1 MAIQPYLFFDGR
13 ADEAIAFYQQALGAK
28 VEMLMRF
35 KDGPDPSMIPPGGA
49 DKVMHSC
56 LRIGDATVLMSDGR
70 CLGKASFQG
79 FGLSL
84 TVPNEAEADRL
95 VATLAGL
102 ETVYNP
108 NKHVLRG
115 RESDRPGAGEV
126 WIDEIGAERANSGA
140 GFVRVAGRT
149 LPGVRSLERFTAW
162 RLSTE
167 AGLPAGPA
175 VVTAATETLL
185 CNAAFQK
192 ALHA

>member
-1 MAIQPYLFFDGR
+1 MIRCLEVSLAIPDN
-13 ADEAIAFYQQALGAK
+13 EARTALATLQRLGVALGGL
-28 VEMLMRF
+28 ER
-35 KDGPDPSMIPPGGA
+35 
-49 DKVMHSC
+49 
-56 LRIGDATVLMSDGR
+56 SDLYR
-70 CLGKASFQG
+70 CD
-79 FGLSL
+79 
-84 TVPNEAEADRL
+84 VDEAEADRL

-108 NKHVLRG
+108 NKHVLRV